1 MEKIVAIE
9 DHILTTLSLHS
20 NFLPLFFHGLE
31 SVLDGLKITDD
42 FGLDCSLMLCY
53 VEGLENKVRDVNET
67 DYWQRG
73 LQTELLAGKYEM
85 FLNG

>member
-9 DHILTTLSLHS
+9 DHILATLSLHS
-20 NFLPLFFHGLE
+20 NFLSLFFHGLK
-31 SVLDGLKITDD
+31 SVLDGLEITND

-53 VEGLENKVRDVNET
+53 VEGLENKMKNVKET

-73 LQTELLAGKYEM
+73 SRRGADLTYRW
-85 FLNG
+85 